1 MPEQPNPSFQGE
13 VRTTVTES
21 TPWWPPQTQ
30 APLGAP
36 NILVVLFDDVGF
48 SDFGCYGS
56 PIKTPTINRLA
67 GQGLRYTGFHTTAM
81 CSTTR
86 AALLT
91 GRNHHSVG
99 VGCLANFDSG
109 FPGYRGK
116 IAKEAGTLAEMLSPH
131 AYRNYMVGKWHVT
144 PLTEAGAT
152 GPFDGWPLGR
162 GFDRFYGF
170 MDAETDQYAPE
181 LVRDNSSIDA
191 PGTFE
196 SGYHLTADLIDQA
209 IRFLA
214 GHSAEQPGAPW
225 LLWLALGAC
234 HAPHQAPFELITSY
248 DEVFKDGWDAERDRR
263 IARQKAVG
271 IVPES
276 TRLPPR
282 NDGVHPWE
290 NHRADEQRVFT
301 RLQSAYAA
309 MLDHADR
316 HLARLIGFLEQTGML
331 PKTIVLVTSDNGASQ
346 EGGPLGYVNSAGP
359 RNFRTE
365 SLPEKLAR
373 IDEVGG
379 PKTHSNFPHG
389 WAMAANTPLRRY
401 KQNTHGGG
409 IRDPLVICWPE
420 GITARGELRHQFAHA
435 CDLTPTLLDLL
446 GIEAPAEINGVRQM
460 PIEGTSFA
468 PSLRDAT
475 VPSKAPP
482 QYFEMFGHRGLW
494 HAGWKAVAFH
504 PSGTPYENDK
514 WELFHLDE
522 DFSETNDLAAKHPEK
537 LAALVKLWWK
547 EAEKHKVLPLDD
559 RFRERFVVNA
569 NRFHGARK
577 RYVFHAGMGHLP
589 TDVAPDVRSRS
600 YLIEADVHIGE
611 AGEGVLIA
619 HGDATTGYSLYLQS
633 GHLVHDMNI
642 GGEHVIVRSEAPV
655 PRGEHRLGVRVR
667 RRTRAMQPTISTGP
681 GLSEFT
687 LLIDGMPAGCIDSRL
702 GFFNFISWTGLDIG
716 RDRGSPVAHYESPFE
731 FTGKLIKVTVTMDD
745 DQMLD
750 GDGVG
755 RAQMARE

>member
-1 MPEQPNPSFQGE
+1 MPNDPNSLFKGE
-13 VRTTVTES
+13 VRTTVRES
-21 TPWWPPQTQ
+21 TPWWPPGVR

-56 PIKTPTINRLA
+56 PIKTPTIDRLA
-67 GQGLRYTGFHTTAM
+67 AQGLRYTSFHTTAM

-116 IAKEAGTLAEMLSPH
+116 IAKEAGTLAEMLKPH
-131 AYRNYMVGKWHVT
+131 AYRSYMVGKWHVT
-144 PLTEAGAT
+144 PLTEAGTT

-170 MDAETDQYAPE
+170 MDAETDQYAPD

-196 SGYHLTADLIDQA
+196 SGYHLTADLVEQS

-214 GHSAEQPGAPW
+214 GHLAEQPETPW

-234 HAPHQAPFELITSY
+234 HAPHQAPFELIKSY
-248 DEVFKDGWDAERDRR
+248 DAVFKDGWDVERDRR
-263 IARQKAVG
+263 IARQKATG
-271 IVPES
+271 IVPAS

-282 NDGVHPWE
+282 NDGVQAWL
-290 NHRADEQRVFT
+290 NHGADEQRVFT

-309 MLDHADR
+309 MLDHADQ
-316 HLARLIGFLEQTGML
+316 HLAHLINFLEQTGAFANTL
-331 PKTIVLVTSDNGASQ
+331 TIVTSDNGASQ
-346 EGGPLGYVNSAGP
+346 EGGALGFVNSIGP
-359 RNFRTE
+359 RNLRDE
-365 SLPEKLAR
+365 SFAEKLAR
-373 IDEVGG
+373 IDEIGG
-379 PKTHSNFPHG
+379 PKTHSNYPLG

-409 IRDPLVICWPE
+409 IRDPLVFCWPKQIS
-420 GITARGELRHQFAHA
+420 GRGELRHQFAHA
-435 CDLTPTLLDLL
+435 CDLTPTLLDLI
-446 GIEAPAEINGVRQM
+446 GVEAPAEINGVRQM

-468 PSLRDAT
+468 PSLKDPAF
-475 VPSKAPP
+475 PSKARP

-504 PSGTPYENDK
+504 PSGTPYDQDK

-522 DFSETNDLAAKHPEK
+522 DFSEANNLAATQPER
-537 LAALVKLWWK
+537 LAALVQLWWE

-569 NRFHGARK
+569 SRFHGSRK

-589 TDVAPDVRSRS
+589 NDVAPDLRSRS
-600 YLIEADVHIGE
+600 YLIEAYVYADVE
-611 AGEGVLIA
+611 SEGVLIA
-619 HGDATTGYSLYLQS
+619 HGDAISGYSLYLQS

-642 GGEHVIVRSEAPV
+642 GGEHVLVRSEVPV
-655 PRGEHRLGVRVR
+655 LPGEHRLGIRVR
-667 RRTRAMQPTISTGP
+667 RLTREPPLTMAGNPR
-681 GLSEFT
+681 LSEFT
-687 LLIDGMPAGCIDSRL
+687 LLIDGVPAGRTESWL
-702 GFFNFISWTGLDIG
+702 GFYNLISWTGLDIG
-716 RDRGSPVAHYESPFE
+716 RDRGSAVSHYQAPFE
-731 FTGKLIKVTVTMDD
+731 FTGRLIKVTVVMDD
-745 DQMLD
+745 DQVLD

-755 RAQMARE
+755 RAQIARE